1 MTEARLANGTVL
13 NFPDGTDPSVIQATV
28 KKVMAAPADV
38 SAPMAGGGPTP
49 QARVDNRS
57 ILDKVSDYSHGLQ
70 DFVAGGLTGDIAD
83 EAGALGG
90 SVGGGIGNMIKG
102 RSPEFINEFKA
113 DLADRQQRRNQ
124 FKEGNPATAFAA
136 ELGGAT
142 VSPLTRALMGK
153 GVPANASMT
162 ARVGSSA
169 LGGART
175 GAVYGAGGDEG
186 DLVDRAGAA
195 GKGALLGAALGGAA
209 PAVVDATGN
218 TARFVLDQTV
228 GRLPFK
234 QPDLAARKL
243 AEALQRDGIDPN
255 YYNAAEAKLNQIGQD
270 AALMDVGP
278 NSRGLARAA
287 YTTPGEGKTQI
298 GDFLTARQEG
308 TRDANNVLQGGQAG
322 RVTKQLDQ
330 IAPDFY
336 TTEAGLNGTNAA
348 APLYDSAM
356 AANQSVESPAIN
368 RILETPAGK
377 AALKKAATT
386 MQNDQTLVSRVD
398 PEATA
403 ALKEAAMLGK
413 ADYVPGGVGTG
424 LKLRTLDY
432 VKRSLGSMESMAKRA
447 GDNDEARILGDLR
460 RGLTKELDKA
470 DVTAKAGPNSFKTE
484 GGDYARARK
493 MASDKFANQDAL
505 ETGSNF
511 MKPSV
516 AANPQE
522 LSQTLSEMSDAE
534 VHHFRIGV
542 VQALKDKIGDMV
554 TRADVT
560 KKLMDVPNLEGK
572 IRTAFGDDATFK
584 KYIDGLKGEKAM
596 FESYSDITKGS
607 RTTPLAAEM
616 ADAKVDPSRL
626 VEGARQIFMPTHL
639 LDPVRGAVNVLG
651 GAKDRLMMPAGQSR
665 ELAKLLTGQNTD
677 ALNRQ
682 MQNVPI
688 NQGRRAALARA
699 LTLTGG
705 VGQGQ

>member
-1 MTEARLANGTVL
+1 MTQAVLSNGTVL
-13 NFPDGTDPSVIQATV
+13 NFPDGTDPEIIQQTV
-28 KKVMAAPADV
+28 KKVMAAPPADV
-38 SAPMAGGGPTP
+38 SAPIAGGGQPTAP
-49 QARVDNRS
+49 VVDDRS
-57 ILDKVSDYSHGLQ
+57 LFKKGSDYLRGLENSVVGGMTGNFN
-70 DFVAGGLTGDIAD
+70 DEIAAGG
-83 EAGALGG
+83 GA
-90 SVGGGIGNMIKG
+90 VGGAIGNLIK
-102 RSPEFINEFKA
+102 
-113 DLADRQQRRNQ
+113 
-124 FKEGNPATAFAA
+124 GNPADIGGEYNASLAEHRKFNKNFQEDHPVSAFTG
-136 ELGGAT
+136 EMGGAA

-175 GAVYGAGGDEG
+175 GAIYGAGGDEG

-218 TARFVLDQTV
+218 TARMVLDQTV

-255 YYNAAEAKLNQIGQD
+255 YYNAAEAKLNQIGPD

-308 TRDANNVLQGGQAG
+308 TRDAGNVLQGGQAG
-322 RVTKQLDQ
+322 RVAGQIEALVPGNAQAAQNATIAARGRLGTNYEAAKASTTPVDTQPLIAGIDKQLENAKGGIQTGLAKARSYLLKADGTPDTSIAGLHEAKMAIDDLISGTGDSSIGRTAQ
-330 IAPDFY
+330 SRLKAVQSDLVDAIEKAAPDY
-336 TTEAGLNGTNAA
+336 RTGRLG
-348 APLYDSAM
+348 
-356 AANQSVESPAIN
+356 
-368 RILETPAGK
+368 
-377 AALKKAATT
+377 
-386 MQNDQTLVSRVD
+386 
-398 PEATA
+398 TA
-403 ALKEAAMLGK
+403 AEWQK
-413 ADYVPGGVGTG
+413 
-424 LKLRTLDY
+424 
-432 VKRSLGSMESMAKRA
+432 S
-447 GDNDEARILGDLR
+447 
-460 RGLTKELDKA
+460 
-470 DVTAKAGPNSFKTE
+470 
-484 GGDYARARK
+484 
-493 MASDKFANQDAL
+493 DAL
-505 ETGSNF
+505 EAGGKLFSKSEFTNPDE
-511 MKPSV
+511 MKS
-516 AANPQE
+516 ALAKMGREE
-522 LSQTLSEMSDAE
+522 LD
-534 VHHFRIGV
+534 HFRIGA

-560 KKLMDVPNLEGK
+560 KKLMDVPALEAK
-572 IRTAFGDDATFK
+572 VKLAFGDDALFK

-651 GAKDRLMMPAGQSR
+651 GAKDRLMMPPGQSR

-682 MQNVPI
+682 MQNVPV